1 MGFPGCRGLGRRE
14 GLTPAMKKGPRE
26 LFVVGD
32 RVLIRPEEEEN
43 RTRAGLL
50 LPPGVKEKEDIR
62 SGTVAA
68 LGPGTPLPPPEAESE
83 DWQQI
88 QQSAPRY
95 LPMQVKIGDSALFF
109 RKAAIEISFE
119 DEKFLVVPHSA
130 ILVLVRGENVPDELP
145 EDI

>member
-1 MGFPGCRGLGRRE
+1 
-14 GLTPAMKKGPRE
+14 MKKGPRE

-32 RVLIRPEEEEN
+32 RVLIRPEKEEH

-68 LGPGTPLPPPEAESE
+68 LGPGTPLPPPQEEAEN
-83 DWQQI
+83 WQQI
-88 QQSAPRY
+88 QQSTPRY
-95 LPMQVKIGDSALFF
+95 LPMQVEIGDSALFF
-109 RKAAIEISFE
+109 RKAAIEITFE
-119 DEKFLVVPHSA
+119 DEPFLVVPHSA
-130 ILVLVRGENVPDELP
+130 ILVLVRGGTIPDELP

>member
-1 MGFPGCRGLGRRE
+1 MGLPRQRSLGRRE
-14 GLTPAMKKGPRE
+14 GLTQAMKKGPRE

-62 SGTVAA
+62 SGTVVA